1 MDFSLTKE
9 QKEYISEVRK
19 FAVENLNGNDEKDF
33 FSESMWKLTSDFG
46 CWNNYRRR
54 VRRYG

>member
-19 FAVENLNGNDEKDF
+19 FSVENLNGNDEKDF
-33 FSESMWKLTSDFG
+33 FFRINVET
-46 CWNNYRRR
+46 Y
-54 VRRYG
+54 V

>member
-33 FSESMWKLTSDFG
+33 FQNQCGNLRLISVSLE
-46 CWNNYRRR
+46 
-54 VRRYG
+54 